1 MNNSFEQLSKLLENI
16 LKKNGLDKQ
25 VKETQ
30 VINIWKEIAGQK
42 ISRMT
47 EPVKVVDGKLFVR
60 VSNPSWRN
68 ELTLLKPKIKDKIN
82 TKLGDAI
89 IKEIIFV

>member
-1 MNNSFEQLSKLLENI
+1 MNNSFEQLGKLLEKI
-16 LKKNGLDKQ
+16 LKNYGLDKK
-25 VKETQ
+25 VKESQ
-30 VINIWKEIAGQK
+30 VINIWDEVAGQK
-42 ISRMT
+42 ISKMT

-68 ELTLLKPKIKDKIN
+68 ELTLLKPRIKDTIN
-82 TKLGDAI
+82 KKLGDTI